1 MLQNLDWAKAIT
13 ELLKEEELLNML
25 FGFDAKPSRKS
36 ANKPQNFTWSR

>member
-1 MLQNLDWAKAIT
+1 MLQNLNWAKAIR
-13 ELLKEEELLNML
+13 ELLKEEASLNIL